1 MRYLFAFFLR
11 FFKLVGQVN
20 LGFKPIAF
28 KQFKTLESAVSIDS
42 LGKLNLVASTPLIVL
57 SFFCFLSSASAQEK
71 EFYILNRGAGNI
83 LIASLDTSI
92 TVLTE
97 KYNQDL
103 RATYDFGFDA
113 ASSKLFWIGSIEPH
127 IRYGQTDGEFT
138 STIVDS
144 DVGTPVDLEI
154 DDFHAK
160 MYWADNTRKK
170 VYRANFDGSMQ
181 EVVTKDSISNIS
193 GIALLPSEDLIFYA
207 EIDSGRIWSS
217 SLTGENPKIFVQSLE
232 GTPVRLLI
240 DTIQRKLYWSDDT
253 KHLIE
258 RINLDGSERE
268 VFHKG
273 SEEEYPFGLYL
284 DQFNTKFYWTDYG
297 TDKIMSANLSG
308 LELTE
313 FIKEGL
319 ADPIALTM
327 VPKNG
332 GRPAAGSDRDDSRL
346 ERSAVSVY
354 PNPADSRITFV
365 SLVGTQN
372 MEQIWI
378 FDGVGKQVFSHALNE
393 PRVQLDAKIFSE
405 GLYAYS
411 VLIAGQILS
420 GRFSIIR

>member
-1 MRYLFAFFLR
+1 LA
-11 FFKLVGQVN
+11 GQLN
-20 LGFKPIAF
+20 IGICPFSFSQL
-28 KQFKTLESAVSIDS
+28 KTLVLVKPAAS
-42 LGKLNLVASTPLIVL
+42 LKNSNLLTAAQIILL
-57 SFFCFLSSASAQEK
+57 SLFCFLSPVSAQEK
-71 EFYILNRGAGNI
+71 ELYILNRGAGNI
-83 LIASLDTSI
+83 LTVPLDSSIAFP
-92 TVLTE
+92 TE

-103 RATYDFGFDA
+103 RATYDFSFDA

-144 DVGTPVDLEI
+144 EVGTPVDLEI

-181 EVVTKDSISNIS
+181 EVVIKDSISNIS
-193 GIALLPSEDLIFYA
+193 GIALLPSEDLIFYS

-258 RINLDGSERE
+258 RMDLDGSERE
-268 VFHKG
+268 VFYKG
-273 SEEEYPFGLYL
+273 SEAEHPFGLFL
-284 DQFNTKFYWTDYG
+284 DQFNALLYWTDYG
-297 TDKIMSANLSG
+297 TDKIMRAKLTG
-308 LELTE
+308 LDVTE
-313 FIKEGL
+313 FISEGL
-319 ADPIALTM
+319 ADPVAITV

-332 GRPAAGSDRDDSRL
+332 GRPVAGSDRDNNRL
-346 ERSAVSVY
+346 EQSAVTVY
-354 PNPADSRITFV
+354 PNPADNLITFV
-365 SLVGTQN
+365 SLVGAQN